1 MTRLSRNGEPAA
13 PPPAETPVTKA
24 ECRQLVDNL
33 VRVMDALLN
42 TVEQETELVRDG
54 KLAEATALVAEKSE
68 LASRYLAD
76 TTRLKANAAAIS
88 ETLPNTL
95 SQLQQRHD
103 LFRALLQINLAVL
116 ATAHAV
122 SEGIIRGAVG
132 EVARKAGPQTYGA
145 SGRTVA
151 PSRHASQ
158 PVAVSRTL

>member
-1 MTRLSRNGEPAA
+1 MTRLSPHGEPAA
-13 PPPAETPVTKA
+13 APAANAPVSKA

-33 VRVMDALLN
+33 LRVMDSLLS
-42 TVEQETELVRDG
+42 TVEQETELVREG
-54 KLAEATALVAEKSE
+54 KLTEATALVAEKSE

-88 ETLPNTL
+88 EALPQTLA
-95 SQLQQRHD
+95 QLQQHHD

-122 SEGIIRGAVG
+122 SEGIIRSAAG
-132 EVARKAGPQTYGA
+132 EVARKAAPQTYGA
-145 SGRTVA
+145 SGRPVA
-151 PSRHASQ
+151 APRHATQ